1 VEGFRYSPALREAG
15 ESGMVW
21 DEETL
26 AGYLADPRGFIRGN
40 RMAFQGLRSEED
52 IAAVIAYIQ
61 APGPNDMGRGAR
73 LASVAL
79 ILHRPWPRCLGRG
92 RPGTRRGALPALRRL
107 PHDR

>member
-1 VEGFRYSPALREAG
+1 VHAIASDLRSTAPTAIRVAHVEGFRYSPALRDAG
-15 ESGMVW
+15 ASGMVW

-61 APGPNDMGRGAR
+61 ATGAE
-73 LASVAL
+73 
-79 ILHRPWPRCLGRG
+79 
-92 RPGTRRGALPALRRL
+92 
-107 PHDR
+107 

>member
-1 VEGFRYSPALREAG
+1 
-15 ESGMVW
+15 MVW

-61 APGPNDMGRGAR
+61 ATGAE
-73 LASVAL
+73 
-79 ILHRPWPRCLGRG
+79 
-92 RPGTRRGALPALRRL
+92 
-107 PHDR
+107 